1 MENASEVAGHADRPR
16 LLNAAAPKVEQD
28 RRRKWR
34 TRLLVFAYFTATGL
48 LLFSYRALDD
58 VAREHN
64 SRALKIFIEEMTGAY
79 AAMLLLPGLIR
90 FARRYRI
97 QKSNWLRRLPAHL
110 AAMTVFSF
118 LHTSLMALSRKALF
132 PLAGLGVYDYGI
144 MPVRYLMEFSND
156 VIVYCLFV
164 GFVYLFDHYRQS
176 RDREVQT
183 AQLETQL
190 AQAQLQALRLQL
202 QPHFLFNA
210 MNTISS
216 LVYDNP
222 RAADEMI
229 ARLSDLLRL
238 TMRDS
243 SAQEV
248 TLEKELKLLD
258 LYLDIMRA
266 RFEERLTVHIEC
278 EADLR
283 RALVPQLVLQPL
295 VENCIRHAADPETG
309 VVQITVRARR
319 DGASLLLE
327 VSDNGPGVGEQL
339 ALVSGSGIGLTN
351 TAERLRQLY
360 GRPHGLSLAN
370 GMGKGLT
377 VTVKLPFHQ
386 SPDKSSLTGESLH
399 GTDSR
404 ADCG

>member
-1 MENASEVAGHADRPR
+1 MENASEIAEPKSVPR
-16 LLNAAAPKVEQD
+16 LLKGAGQKTEQNGE
-28 RRRKWR
+28 RKWR
-34 TRLLVFAYFTATGL
+34 IRLLVFAYFTATGL
-48 LLFSYRALDD
+48 LLFGYRALDD
-58 VAREHN
+58 VARAH
-64 SRALKIFIEEMTGAY
+64 SRRVLAIFIEEMTGAY
-79 AAMLLLPGLIR
+79 AALLLLPLLIR
-90 FARRYRI
+90 FARRYRL
-97 QKSNWLRRLPAHL
+97 QKGNWLRRLPAHF
-110 AAMTVFSF
+110 AAMTIFSF
-118 LHTSLMALSRKALF
+118 LHTSLMALSRNLLF
-132 PLAGLGVYDYGI
+132 PLVGLGSYDYGI
-144 MPVRYLMEFSND
+144 MRYRYLMEFSND
-156 VIVYCLFV
+156 TIVYCLFV

-216 LVYDNP
+216 LVYENP

-229 ARLSDLLRL
+229 ARLSDLLRM

-243 SAQEV
+243 GAQEV
-248 TLEKELKLLD
+248 TLEQELKLLD

-266 RFEERLTVHIEC
+266 RFEERLTVHIDC
-278 EADLR
+278 EADLG

-309 VVQITVRARR
+309 VVQITVCARR
-319 DGASLLLE
+319 ESGALLLE

-339 ALVSGSGIGLTN
+339 ALAGSNGIGLTN

-360 GRPHGLSLAN
+360 GSLHGLTLAN
-370 GMGKGLT
+370 GEGQGLT
-377 VTVKLPFHQ
+377 VTVRLPFH
-386 SPDKSSLTGESLH
+386 S
-399 GTDSR
+399 
-404 ADCG
+404 

>member
-1 MENASEVAGHADRPR
+1 MENASEIAGHQSAPR
-16 LLNAAAPKVEQD
+16 LLKTATPQAEQSS
-28 RRRKWR
+28 RRKWR
-34 TRLLVFAYFTATGL
+34 IRLLVFAYFTATGL
-48 LLFSYRALDD
+48 LLFGYRALDD
-58 VAREHN
+58 VARAH
-64 SRALKIFIEEMTGAY
+64 SRRVLTIFIEEMTGAY
-79 AAMLLLPGLIR
+79 AALLLLPLLVR

-97 QKSNWLRRLPAHL
+97 QKSNWLRRVPAHL

-118 LHTSLMALSRKALF
+118 LHTSLMAVSRQILF
-132 PLAGLGVYDYGI
+132 PLVGLGTYDYGI
-144 MPVRYLMEFSND
+144 MRFRYLMEFSND

-243 SAQEV
+243 GTQEV
-248 TLEKELKLLD
+248 TLEQELKLLD

-319 DGASLLLE
+319 ENEALLLE
-327 VSDNGPGVGEQL
+327 VSDNGPGVREQL
-339 ALVSGSGIGLTN
+339 ALAHGNGIGLTN

-360 GRPHGLSLAN
+360 GRPHGLTLAN
-370 GMGKGLT
+370 GEGKGLT
-377 VTVKLPFHQ
+377 VTIRVPLR
-386 SPDKSSLTGESLH
+386 EN
-399 GTDSR
+399 
-404 ADCG
+404 AE

>member
-1 MENASEVAGHADRPR
+1 MQNASEIAGQAGAPR
-16 LLNAAAPKVEQD
+16 LLAAAAQLSGQ
-28 RRRKWR
+28 RSGRKWR
-34 TRLLVFAYFTATGL
+34 VRLLIFAYFTATGL

-58 VAREHN
+58 VAREHS
-64 SRALKIFIEEMTGAY
+64 SRVLRIFLEEMTGAY
-79 AAMLLLPGLIR
+79 TALLLLPFLVR

-97 QKSNWLRRLPAHL
+97 GKSNWLRRVPAHF
-110 AAMTVFSF
+110 AAMTIFSF
-118 LHTSLMALSRKALF
+118 LHTSLMALSRDFLF
-132 PLAGLGVYDYGI
+132 PLVGLGSYDYGI
-144 MPVRYLMEFSND
+144 MRYRYLMEFSND
-156 VIVYCLFV
+156 TIVYCLFV

-176 RDREVQT
+176 RDRQLQT

-229 ARLSDLLRL
+229 ARLSDLLRM

-243 SAQEV
+243 GVQEV
-248 TLEKELKLLD
+248 TLEQELKLLD

-278 EADLR
+278 EADLG

-309 VVQITVRARR
+309 VVQITVCARR
-319 DGASLLLE
+319 ESETLLLE

-339 ALVSGSGIGLTN
+339 AQASGNGIGLTN

-360 GRPHGLSLAN
+360 GRLHGLTLVNSE
-370 GMGKGLT
+370 GKGLT
-377 VTVKLPFHQ
+377 VTVRLPFH
-386 SPDKSSLTGESLH
+386 SLSEASGVDLERLS
-399 GTDSR
+399 
-404 ADCG
+404 

>member
-1 MENASEVAGHADRPR
+1 MENASEIAGQQTAPR
-16 LLNAAAPKVEQD
+16 LLNAATPQAEPVS
-28 RRRKWR
+28 RRKWR
-34 TRLLVFAYFTATGL
+34 IRLLVFAYFTATGL
-48 LLFSYRALDD
+48 LLFGYRALDD
-58 VAREHN
+58 VARAH
-64 SRALKIFIEEMTGAY
+64 SRRVLTIFIEEMTGAY
-79 AAMLLLPGLIR
+79 AALLLLPPLVR

-97 QKSNWLRRLPAHL
+97 QKSNWLWRVPAHL
-110 AAMTVFSF
+110 AAMAVFSF
-118 LHTSLMALSRKALF
+118 LHTSLMALSRQILF
-132 PLAGLGVYDYGI
+132 PLVGLGSYDYGI
-144 MPVRYLMEFSND
+144 MRFRYLMEFSND

-164 GFVYLFDHYRQS
+164 SFVYLFDHYRQS

-183 AQLETQL
+183 AQLATQL

-238 TMRDS
+238 TMRDAG
-243 SAQEV
+243 AQEV
-248 TLEKELKLLD
+248 TLEQELKLLD

-266 RFEERLTVHIEC
+266 RFEERLTVQIDC
-278 EADLR
+278 EAGLR

-309 VVQITVRARR
+309 AVQITVRARR
-319 DGASLLLE
+319 DGAALLLE
-327 VSDNGPGVGEQL
+327 VSDSGPGVREQL
-339 ALVSGSGIGLTN
+339 ALTKGSGIGLTN

-360 GRPHGLSLAN
+360 GGPHGLTFAN
-370 GMGKGLT
+370 GEGKGLT
-377 VTVKLPFHQ
+377 VTLKLPFHS
-386 SPDKSSLTGESLH
+386 SPDE
-399 GTDSR
+399 
-404 ADCG
+404 AVQ

>member
-1 MENASEVAGHADRPR
+1 M
-16 LLNAAAPKVEQD
+16 LNAAAPPAEPGS
-28 RRRKWR
+28 RRKWR
-34 TRLLVFAYFTATGL
+34 IRLLVFAYFTATGL
-48 LLFSYRALDD
+48 LLFGYRALDD
-58 VAREHN
+58 VARAH
-64 SRALKIFIEEMTGAY
+64 SRRVLTIFIEEMTGAY
-79 AAMLLLPGLIR
+79 AALLLLPFLVR

-97 QKSNWLRRLPAHL
+97 QKSNWLRRVPAHL
-110 AAMTVFSF
+110 AAMAVFSF
-118 LHTSLMALSRKALF
+118 MHTSLMALSRQILF
-132 PLAGLGVYDYGI
+132 PLVGLGSYDYGI
-144 MPVRYLMEFSND
+144 MRFRYLMEFSND

-238 TMRDS
+238 TMRDAG
-243 SAQEV
+243 AQEV
-248 TLEKELKLLD
+248 TLEQELKLLD

-278 EADLR
+278 EADLH

-309 VVQITVRARR
+309 VVQITVHARR
-319 DGASLLLE
+319 DSAALLLE
-327 VSDNGPGVGEQL
+327 VSDSGPGVREQL
-339 ALVSGSGIGLTN
+339 ALAKGNGIGLTN

-360 GRPHGLSLAN
+360 GEPHGLSLAN
-370 GMGKGLT
+370 GEGKGLT
-377 VTVKLPFHQ
+377 VTLRLP
-386 SPDKSSLTGESLH
+386 LREN
-399 GTDSR
+399 
-404 ADCG
+404 AE

>member
-1 MENASEVAGHADRPR
+1 MQNSNESAGHKGAPR
-16 LLNAAAPKVEQD
+16 LLTAAAPKAEPNS
-28 RRRKWR
+28 RRKWR
-34 TRLLVFAYFTATGL
+34 IRLLVFAYFTATGL

-58 VAREHN
+58 VAREH
-64 SRALKIFIEEMTGAY
+64 SGRVLKVFIEEMTGAY
-79 AAMLLLPGLIR
+79 AAMVLLAALIR
-90 FARRYRI
+90 FARRYRL
-97 QKSNWLRRLPAHL
+97 QKSNWLRRVPAHL

-118 LHTSLMALSRKALF
+118 LHTSLMALSRNLLF
-132 PLAGLGVYDYGI
+132 PLAGLGSYDYGI
-144 MPVRYLMEFSND
+144 MRFRYLMEFSND

-243 SAQEV
+243 GAQEV
-248 TLEKELKLLD
+248 TLEQELKLLD

-278 EADLR
+278 AADLR

-319 DGASLLLE
+319 DRQALLLE

-339 ALVSGSGIGLTN
+339 ALANGNGIGLTN

-360 GRPHGLSLAN
+360 GQLHGLTLAN
-370 GMGKGLT
+370 SEGKGLT
-377 VTVKLPFHQ
+377 VTVRLPFH
-386 SPDKSSLTGESLH
+386 PL
-399 GTDSR
+399 
-404 ADCG
+404 ADEPGVDEQRFQ

>member
-1 MENASEVAGHADRPR
+1 MENANEIAGHKSASR
-16 LLNAAAPKVEQD
+16 LLNTADPQAGQNS
-28 RRRKWR
+28 RRKWR
-34 TRLLVFAYFTATGL
+34 IRLLVFAYFTATGL
-48 LLFSYRALDD
+48 LLFGYRALDD
-58 VAREHN
+58 VAREHS
-64 SRALKIFIEEMTGAY
+64 SRVLRIFIEEMTGAY
-79 AAMLLLPGLIR
+79 AAMSLLPALIR

-97 QKSNWLRRLPAHL
+97 QKSNWLRRVAAHL
-110 AAMTVFSF
+110 AAMMVFSF
-118 LHTSLMALSRKALF
+118 LHTSLMAVSRNILF
-132 PLAGLGVYDYGI
+132 PLAKLGSYDYGI
-144 MPVRYLMEFSND
+144 MRFRYLMEFSND

-164 GFVYLFDHYRQS
+164 SFVYLFDHYRQS

-243 SAQEV
+243 GAQEV
-248 TLEKELKLLD
+248 TLEQELKLLD

-266 RFEERLTVHIEC
+266 RFEERLTIHIEC
-278 EADLR
+278 DADLR

-319 DGASLLLE
+319 DSEALLLE
-327 VSDNGPGVGEQL
+327 VSDNGPGVREQL
-339 ALVSGSGIGLTN
+339 ALANGNGIGLTN

-360 GRPHGLSLAN
+360 GRLHGLTLAN
-370 GMGKGLT
+370 SEGKGLT
-377 VTVKLPFHQ
+377 VTVRLPFHPLADE
-386 SPDKSSLTGESLH
+386 SGVDDKRLS
-399 GTDSR
+399 
-404 ADCG
+404 